1 MRDIHIGY
9 YVHHHGAG
17 HGVRALTIAEQL
29 GYPVTL
35 MGSRLPEGPMAPHI
49 DRLRLPLD
57 TAEGVEE
64 GTLDALHYAPLGV
77 EGLRVRMATMA
88 NWFRDHWPCLLV
100 VDVSVEVAVLA
111 RLCSVPTIYVRQHGR
126 RDDPAH
132 ALAYQSAS
140 ALLAPYPEEME
151 APDVPGALRGK
162 TYYSGWLSRFAE
174 QPGAVP
180 EPGRILVICG
190 RGGSGLTPALLNAAA
205 TACPQVQLRVAGMDA
220 ALLAGGPPNLV
231 PLGHLANPV
240 EEMRR
245 AGVVM
250 GSASDSLVSEAAS
263 LGCRFVAV
271 AEERPFD
278 EQLHQARQLQ
288 ALGVAVGLD
297 RWPAA
302 PEWPAVL
309 QAALA
314 LDGSRW
320 RQWADIAASAR
331 AAAIIQEQA
340 FALFRSPG
348 GRY

>member
-17 HGVRALTIAEQL
+17 HGVRALTIAQQL

-35 MGSRLPEGPMAPHI
+35 MGSRLPEGPLAPHI
-49 DRLRLPLD
+49 DRLPLPLD
-57 TAEGVEE
+57 TAEGADEAE
-64 GTLDALHYAPLGV
+64 LPGLHYAPLGV
-77 EGLRVRMATMA
+77 EGLRIRMAAMA
-88 NWFRDHWPCLLV
+88 GWFRDHWPCLLV
-100 VDVSVEVAVLA
+100 VDVSVEVALLA
-111 RLCSVPTIYVRQHGR
+111 RLCSVPTLYIRQHGQ
-126 RDDPAH
+126 RDDAAH
-132 ALAYQSAS
+132 ALAYHSAS

-151 APDVPGALRGK
+151 APGLPAPWRAK
-162 TYYSGWLSRFAE
+162 THYSGWLSRFAE
-174 QPGAVP
+174 QPAAVP
-180 EPGRILVICG
+180 EPGRVLVICG

-205 TACPQVQLRVAGMDA
+205 NACPHVQLRVAGMEA
-220 ALLAGGPPNLV
+220 GLLVGAPPNLV
-231 PLGHLANPV
+231 ALGHLANPV
-240 EEMRR
+240 DEMRR
-245 AGVVM
+245 ASVVM

-278 EQLHQARQLQ
+278 EQLYQARQLQ

-297 RWPAA
+297 AWPAA
-302 PEWPAVL
+302 ARWPAVL
-309 QAALA
+309 EAALA
-314 LDGSRW
+314 LDGGRW

-340 FALFRSPG
+340 YALFKSPG

>member
-35 MGSRLPEGPMAPHI
+35 MGSRLPEGPLAPHVE
-49 DRLRLPLD
+49 RLALPLD
-57 TAEGVEE
+57 TAEGVEACTPN
-64 GTLDALHYAPLGV
+64 GLHYAPLGV

-100 VDVSVEVAVLA
+100 VDVSVEVALLA
-111 RLCSVPTIYVRQHGR
+111 RLCSVPVLYVRQHGQ

-132 ALAYQSAS
+132 ALAYQSAN

-151 APDVPGALRGK
+151 APDTPGALRGK
-162 TYYSGWLSRFAE
+162 THYSGWLSRFAE
-174 QPGAVP
+174 QPAAMP
-180 EPGRILVICG
+180 EPGRVLVICG

-205 TACPQVQLRVAGMDA
+205 LACPDRQLRVAGVDA
-220 ALLAGGPPNLV
+220 ELLAGGPPNLV
-231 PLGHLANPV
+231 PLGHLSNPL

-288 ALGVAVGLD
+288 SLGVAVGLEA
-297 RWPAA
+297 WPAPA
-302 PEWPAVL
+302 QWPVVL
-309 QAALA
+309 GAAFA
-314 LDGSRW
+314 LDGTRW

-340 FALFRSPG
+340 YALFKSPG